1 MAAASSS
8 SSSSTPE
15 WPGGFVFDPLDEVLV
30 IHYLHPKATEISNCK
45 CPEVI
50 PECDLYGTEEP
61 WQIWEKMEEA
71 NNCIRNKEEMFFF
84 TRLKRVSSKSNRCK
98 RSIGKDCWK
107 GDGNSSNIFYCAY
120 QNERKRIG
128 IKKTYHYE
136 KNNVKND
143 KSKSNDDDNNNNRYR
158 WILHEISLDES
169 LLHHA
174 KTGDLVICRLR
185 RHSKKEEIAPYMSA
199 SSQSITMIDHT
210 TNLSNQVIGV
220 PDYTLDQ
227 TTNMSNQIL
236 NIPNQIGEYWLD
248 FLMTNSGEITINGIH
263 KT

>member
-71 NNCIRNKEEMFFF
+71 NNCIRNKDEMFFF

-98 RSIGKDCWK
+98 RSIGKGCWK

-185 RHSKKEEIAPYMSA
+185 RHSKKEDIAPYMSA
-199 SSQSITMIDHT
+199 SSQSINYDRSYYKFVKSSYRCTGLYFRSDDKYVQ
-210 TNLSNQVIGV
+210 SNFE
-220 PDYTLDQ
+220 YTR
-227 TTNMSNQIL
+227 SNRRIL
-236 NIPNQIGEYWLD
+236 ARFFDDKFKRNN
-248 FLMTNSGEITINGIH
+248 N
-263 KT
+263 